1 MKNYFEQL
9 KQTWLDWQATF
20 KHFGDSVTGLQNA
33 VTKLESTLPAVE
45 KFTDDLTIKKEKLDF
60 KNKPHLERIAE
71 AQERIEL
78 EMSKYRRK

>member
-20 KHFGDSVTGLQNA
+20 KHLGDSVTGLQNA

-45 KFTDDLTIKKEKLDF
+45 KFTDDLTI
-60 KNKPHLERIAE
+60 NKPHLERIAE